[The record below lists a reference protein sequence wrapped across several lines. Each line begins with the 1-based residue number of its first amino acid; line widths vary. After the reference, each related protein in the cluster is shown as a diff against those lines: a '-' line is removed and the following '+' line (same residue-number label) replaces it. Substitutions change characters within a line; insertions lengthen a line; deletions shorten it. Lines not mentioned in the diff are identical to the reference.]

1 MLHPTSWRANPVL
14 VRRIYVAIWLAGLAL
29 IWGTYGV
36 ARSTIEHNLDHELQR
51 RLLSDTL
58 MLEDHAARSLGSVV
72 SRLQAMVALTGRDD
86 LESGRLA
93 APKLRDMI
101 DDDAMVRSLS
111 LVDPQGR
118 IVASSS
124 SSNVDLRIS
133 PAVAAM
139 IGPATPEPR
148 QGVRFGRTLAQRDLP
163 EAPGP
168 EVAGQSIW
176 LAQADVQRGDLA
188 GYRWLLAINPGSLQN
203 LWTAVAQEIPVQI
216 GLFEFDGTPVLVV
229 GSGPDETSAFTKV
242 LGAALQLRD
251 NGDLVL
257 GGRDGWHLHY
267 RSSSNHPLAF
277 VMLADHRRHVQRQL
291 DRSTGLRWLAG
302 GASLSVSLVVALFFF
317 SYRRYE
323 RSLRLNRKLQHDAQT
338 DPLTGLANRRGLEQ
352 LAPQQVLNACTMG
365 QSLSLMVIDLDHF
378 KSINDRFGHASG
390 DAVLRAMAERWRRL
404 LRAHDLIA
412 RIGGEEFCLLLP
424 GVGPKNASTV
434 ARKLLEATRNE
445 PVSLP
450 GEETTLDV
458 TISLGLVSIDQC
470 PAEISLE
477 ALVAAADEA
486 LYRAKANG
494 RNRVEIG
501 AWPQA

>member
-1 MLHPTSWRANPVL
+1 M
-14 VRRIYVAIWLAGLAL
+14 
-29 IWGTYGV
+29 
-36 ARSTIEHNLDHELQR
+36 
-51 RLLSDTL
+51 
-58 MLEDHAARSLGSVV
+58 
-72 SRLQAMVALTGRDD
+72 
-86 LESGRLA
+86 
-93 APKLRDMI
+93 
-101 DDDAMVRSLS
+101 
-111 LVDPQGR
+111 
-118 IVASSS
+118 
-124 SSNVDLRIS
+124 
-133 PAVAAM
+133 
-139 IGPATPEPR
+139 
-148 QGVRFGRTLAQRDLP
+148 
-163 EAPGP
+163 
-168 EVAGQSIW
+168 
-176 LAQADVQRGDLA
+176 
-188 GYRWLLAINPGSLQN
+188 
-203 LWTAVAQEIPVQI
+203 
-216 GLFEFDGTPVLVV
+216 
-229 GSGPDETSAFTKV
+229 
-242 LGAALQLRD
+242 
-251 NGDLVL
+251 
-257 GGRDGWHLHY
+257 
-267 RSSSNHPLAF
+267 
-277 VMLADHRRHVQRQL
+277 
-291 DRSTGLRWLAG
+291 
-302 GASLSVSLVVALFFF
+302 ALFFF